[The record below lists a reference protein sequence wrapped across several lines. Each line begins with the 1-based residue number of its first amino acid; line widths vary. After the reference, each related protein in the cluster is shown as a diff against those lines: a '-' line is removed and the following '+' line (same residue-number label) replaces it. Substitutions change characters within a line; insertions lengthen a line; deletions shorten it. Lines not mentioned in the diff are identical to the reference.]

1 MSTAELPFN
10 VRLRPESAGLSM
22 SPEEFDAA
30 TDYDDSV
37 NFELIHGVLVV
48 TPMASRSERS
58 PNDLLGYW
66 LQAYRYQ
73 HPAGSCLVE
82 TFFEDYLRTQN
93 NRRRADRVIWIA
105 RAGSKPDPQID
116 VPTIAVEFV
125 SVGKAAW
132 QRDYVEK
139 RDEYLEAGVVE
150 YWVADR
156 FRRVLTVYTKP
167 GDKMSEQIVHENEIY
182 RTALLPGFELP
193 LKELLAAAD
202 RYRDAVD
209 E

>member
-1 MSTAELPFN
+1 
-10 VRLRPESAGLSM
+10 M
-22 SPEEFDAA
+22 SPEEFDAV

-37 NFELIHGVLVV
+37 NYELIHGVLVV
-48 TPMASRSERS
+48 TPTASRSERS

-82 TFFEDYLRTQN
+82 TVFEEYLRTHN

-116 VPTIAVEFV
+116 IPTIVVEFV
-125 SVGKAAW
+125 SEGKAAW
-132 QRDYVEK
+132 QRDYVEN
-139 RDEYLEAGVVE
+139 RDEYLQAGVVE
-150 YWVADR
+150 YWVVDR
-156 FRRVLTVYTKP
+156 FRRVLTVYTRQDGKVA
-167 GDKMSEQIVHENEIY
+167 EQIIRENEVY
-182 RTALLPGFELP
+182 WTALLPGFELA

-202 RYRDAVD
+202 RYRSAVD
-209 E
+209 S